1 MKKEET
7 NYLDIKMKKKKK
19 HSDPDDEICDMTKA
33 EKLENFSV

>member
-7 NYLDIKMKKKKK
+7 NYLDIKMKKK
-19 HSDPDDEICDMTKA
+19 HSDPDDEIFDMTKA

>member
-7 NYLDIKMKKKKK
+7 NYLDIKWKKKT

-33 EKLENFSV
+33 EKLGNFSV

>member
-7 NYLDIKMKKKKK
+7 NYLDIKMKKKT
-19 HSDPDDEICDMTKA
+19 SDPDDEICDMTKA

>member
-7 NYLDIKMKKKKK
+7 NYLDIKWKKKT
-19 HSDPDDEICDMTKA
+19 HSDPDDEIFDMTKS

>member
-7 NYLDIKMKKKKK
+7 NYLDIKMKKKN
-19 HSDPDDEICDMTKA
+19 SDPDDEICDMTKA

>member
-7 NYLDIKMKKKKK
+7 NYLDIKMKKNP
-19 HSDPDDEICDMTKA
+19 HSDPDDEIFDMTKA